1 MPVTLLENFGVISD
15 EMHDDLATALREIKA
30 LGCRYVEIQLFDG
43 KTVAEV
49 SEAELDRA
57 QGLLN
62 EHGLRVSAIGSQFIK
77 PTYVHDDA
85 AFEQELDLLRAEIA
99 VAKKLGAPIV
109 RSYSFRRDDM
119 VGLGNPSP
127 RLPRG
132 GDIPEHRLEAI
143 ATKMH
148 RAAQLCA
155 DEGLVLGLEN
165 VRSCWG
171 NSGHNTGRILDAV
184 DHPALQ
190 AMWDPGNCFVSG
202 GDPNAEGYAAV
213 RGRICLVHVK
223 DGQVVDAEKGLTA
236 WDAVGNG
243 QVDWVEQFKLL
254 ARDGYAG
261 PLSLETHW
269 HPKGPNGEPADKVR
283 DSQTSFA
290 GIRAALEEAGAAKV

>member
-1 MPVTLLENFGVISD
+1 MTMLENFGVISD
-15 EMHDDLATALREIKA
+15 EMHDDLTTAVREIRA
-30 LGCRYVEIQLFDG
+30 LGCKVVEIQLFDG

-49 SEAELDRA
+49 SEADIDRA
-57 QGLLN
+57 RGLLN
-62 EHGLRVSAIGSQFIK
+62 ENGLRVSAIGSQFIK
-77 PTYVHDDA
+77 PTYVQEDA

-119 VGLGNPSP
+119 VGLGNPTP
-127 RLPRG
+127 RLPKG
-132 GDIPEHRLEAI
+132 GDIPGHRLEAI
-143 ATKMH
+143 ATKMR
-148 RAAQLCA
+148 RAAQMCA

-202 GDPNAEGYAAV
+202 GDPNAEGYEAV
-213 RGRICLVHVK
+213 KGRVCLVHVK
-223 DGQVVDAEKGLTA
+223 DAHVVNPATGLTA
-236 WDAVGNG
+236 WDPVGKG
-243 QVDWVEQFKLL
+243 EVGWTKQFQLL
-254 ARDGYAG
+254 ERDGYSGA
-261 PLSLETHW
+261 LSLETHW

-283 DSQTSFA
+283 DSQTSFE
-290 GIRAALEEAGAAKV
+290 GIRAALKEAGAARV